1 MFYPEALEETKA
13 EILDTSLQSISVMG
27 TPHLKYKK
35 TSRKTILPPIN
46 SKSNIVKGGKLKPK
60 SLKKDLVIVKE
71 KSTRKKN
78 ICICILILIIIFLL
92 GLNIWFIVLNT
103 ELKSDLNSTE
113 EKKINAEN
121 HNVVLAKNITELNSY
136 ISTQEGEIVNLN
148 KELTKINNTYN
159 SLIIEKNLIVE
170 DKEVLLKDIQN
181 EIYINNILRNN
192 IYQLKLTP
200 VSIPTAGTID
210 KYSPKFINENLQT
223 SEISTQKKDSII
235 ANLLRNNIILKYMLN
250 ELEFKYSLKIGELEQ
265 IVKDLKLG
273 QTILKAL
280 IKETQNILNSFIYKY
295 RKVKGVENNRQLYN
309 IKTNKD
315 IFQTLIEYLK
325 HLYNHNMNYF
335 RITSNKKEEIIQ
347 KENEISALQL
357 QLHNSM
363 YKNYWLKH
371 RYQLGKLDNQYLIQ
385 RNYQQK
391 EYYTKQVYSGKNSK
405 INVHQENAQKLYIYE
420 LMVVS
425 YSETLKVL
433 KDQLNNQ
440 ENKRE
445 SIQANTSVI
454 KYSWLKNK
462 YEALERD
469 NEYLK
474 QRNEYQIEYYS
485 GQIYRV
491 KNDQTNL
498 YHTNRLKLLVYE
510 LIFLDYSNSLKL
522 LKDYINNQENKRE
535 SIQANTSVI
544 KYSWLKNKYEAL
556 ERDNEYLKQ
565 RNEYQIE
572 YYSGQ
577 IYRVKN
583 DQTNLYHTNRLKLL
597 VYELI
602 FLDYSNSLKLL
613 KDYINNHQE
622 SHILQINSSQNQN
635 YHWLKRKNQL
645 MQSDK
650 HYLARTNINQLEHC
664 TAQIYSSKNRM
675 NHFSDKTRQKI
686 FAQQE
691 QLISF
696 TNLIKVMK
704 EYSIV
709 RATEELV
716 LYMNY
721 IKAKETLNINKDKIY
736 YVKVQNSNYQS
747 MLQHFAHLYYDIHYS
762 RINITLKEEII
773 LLEDRIIDLNF
784 QYNNSQNNIV
794 WLKSRYQQI
803 VGDNLYLA
811 QGNANLKNDYSK
823 NIFSVKGNK
832 INKDCEFIQKLY
844 NQEQWLRY
852 YLNTIKEAKTK
863 LNNQFNR
870 GPILYSE
877 YSSIKESNLQ
887 LKYKYLNRISEVIPS
902 QHIFSLKT
910 IETSNISRLIQDQAI
925 IAQLTEE
932 IKLLRNELAMLDPKV
947 TYRGSYN
954 VEDLIQNLKNLLTSI
969 KYKRI
974 SEIFALEEEKSE
986 LIRSLKM
993 QKYERSIEMYYQIY
1007 QHEEILELQE
1017 KIGHL
1022 VDIIKKNKE
1031 EHIPNFNSIK
1041 YLRDEYIACKNSNIQ
1056 GADPTDALIN
1066 ELYIKTEQIA
1076 NLQTER
1082 RKIEIYK
1089 NNLRE
1094 MAGSDQFL
1102 HQLKINKIVQM
1113 GMTEYEII
1121 FWSVHEYGIL
1131 GWIEQGGSYSP
1142 SLLSIS
1148 SGYRHYKGEYNS
1160 DGYYVVGSTSGHPI
1174 VYNMKTAQ
1182 VQKVYSGNY
1191 NTVYDCAWQNTTHF
1205 VCCDSN
1211 DRVSFYELNTTG
1223 NKSRWNPGGGGDK
1236 LSILVLENGNIVVG
1250 DTVSD
1255 LRIKHSG
1262 GSSTSS
1268 TPSSGDDVY
1277 GIAEVRPNMVISSED
1292 DQLYLHNFSN
1302 PSSPQNLE
1310 LEDDANDR
1318 YRSIAKLNATGEF
1331 VFGASKSGKPYIE
1344 IKRLN
1349 TNNSISSIKTKTV
1362 TTSSGIVYTLYEL
1375 SNGFLLIGG
1384 TFSKICTWRYKD
1396 TPAVNP
1402 VCFNRGINS
1411 NVVGFIPGSGFKY
1424 YLGN

>member
-27 TPHLKYKK
+27 TPHLKYKI
-35 TSRKTILPPIN
+35 TSKKAILPPIN
-46 SKSNIVKGGKLKPK
+46 SKSNIVKGGKLEPK
-60 SLKKDLVIVKE
+60 TLKKDLVIVKE

-92 GLNIWFIVLNT
+92 GMNIWFIVLNT

-113 EKKINAEN
+113 EKRINAEN
-121 HNVVLAKNITELNSY
+121 HNEVLAKNITELNSY
-136 ISTQEGEIVNLN
+136 ISTQEEEIANLN
-148 KELTKINNTYN
+148 KELTKINNSYN

-200 VSIPTAGTID
+200 VSIPTASTID

-280 IKETQNILNSFIYKY
+280 IKETQNLLNSFIYKY

-391 EYYTKQVYSGKNSK
+391 EYYTKQVYSEKNDK
-405 INVHQENAQKLYIYE
+405 INVYQENSQKINIYE
-420 LMVVS
+420 LMVAS

-462 YEALERD
+462 YEALERN

-491 KNDQTNL
+491 KN
-498 YHTNRLKLLVYE
+498 
-510 LIFLDYSNSLKL
+510 
-522 LKDYINNQENKRE
+522 
-535 SIQANTSVI
+535 A
-544 KYSWLKNKYEAL
+544 
-556 ERDNEYLKQ
+556 
-565 RNEYQIE
+565 
-572 YYSGQ
+572 
-577 IYRVKN
+577 
-583 DQTNLYHTNRLKLL
+583 QTNLYHTNRLKLL

-613 KDYINNHQE
+613 KDYINNHKE

-675 NHFSDKTRQKI
+675 NHLSDKTRQKI

-709 RATEELV
+709 QATEELV

-721 IKAKETLNINKDKIY
+721 IKAKETVNINKDEIY

-747 MLQHFAHLYYDIHYS
+747 MLQYFAHLYYGMHYS

-784 QYNNSQNNIV
+784 QYNNSQNNII

-811 QGNANLKNDYSK
+811 QGNTNLKIDYSK
-823 NIFSVKGNK
+823 NIFSVKDNK
-832 INKDCEFIQKLY
+832 INKDHEYIQKLY
-844 NQEQWLRY
+844 RQEQWLIY
-852 YLNTIKEAKTK
+852 YLSTIKETKTI
-863 LNNQFNR
+863 LNNQLNR

-925 IAQLTEE
+925 IAQLTED

-947 TYRGSYN
+947 TYRGLYN

-986 LIRSLKM
+986 LIRSLKV

-1007 QHEEILELQE
+1007 QHEEILELRE

-1031 EHIPNFNSIK
+1031 EHIPNFNAIK

-1056 GADPTDALIN
+1056 GADPTEALIN

-1113 GMTEYEII
+1113 GITEYEII

-1131 GWIEQGGSYSP
+1131 GWIEQGGSYTP

-1148 SGYRHYKGEYNS
+1148 SGYKHYKGEYNP

-1174 VYNMKTAQ
+1174 VYNMKTI
-1182 VQKVYSGNY
+1182 KLHKEYSGNY
-1191 NTVYDCAWQNTTHF
+1191 NNVYDCAWQNTTHF
-1205 VCCDSN
+1205 VCCDQN
-1211 DRVSFYELNTTG
+1211 DRVSFYEINTTA
-1223 NKSRWNPGGGGDK
+1223 NLSRWTPGGDDKKAIIVLISGD
-1236 LSILVLENGNIVVG
+1236 IVVG
-1250 DTVSD
+1250 DKDSD
-1255 LRIKHSG
+1255 LDIKTTTNSY
-1262 GSSTSS
+1262 SSNTANE
-1268 TPSSGDDVY
+1268 DDVY
-1277 GIAEVRPNMVISSED
+1277 GLAEVRPNMVISAED
-1292 DQLYLHNFSN
+1292 DQLYLHNFTTPSN
-1302 PSSPQNLE
+1302 PQRTMLE
-1310 LEDDANDR
+1310 NDSNNK

-1331 VFGASKSGKPYIE
+1331 VFGASKSNQPYIE

-1349 TNNSISSIKTKTV
+1349 TNNSTTEIKTKTV
-1362 TTSSGIVYTLYEL
+1362 TTSIGIVFTLYEL

-1384 TFSKICTWRYKD
+1384 SFDKICTWKYKD

-1402 VCFNRGINS
+1402 VCFDRGINS

-1424 YLGN
+1424 YQRN

>member
-1 MFYPEALEETKA
+1 MIAV
-13 EILDTSLQSISVMG
+13 ILFVILIDLIGYVIYLQ
-27 TPHLKYKK
+27 
-35 TSRKTILPPIN
+35 RKST
-46 SKSNIVKGGKLKPK
+46 
-60 SLKKDLVIVKE
+60 DYKE
-71 KSTRKKN
+71 KNSYLARTNINQFEHCNAQIFSSKNRMNHFSDKTRQK
-78 ICICILILIIIFLL
+78 IFAQQEQLISFTNLIKLMKEYS
-92 GLNIWFIVLNT
+92 IVQA
-103 ELKSDLNSTE
+103 TE
-113 EKKINAEN
+113 ELVLYMNYIKAKETVNIN
-121 HNVVLAKNITELNSY
+121 
-136 ISTQEGEIVNLN
+136 
-148 KELTKINNTYN
+148 
-159 SLIIEKNLIVE
+159 
-170 DKEVLLKDIQN
+170 KD
-181 EIYINNILRNN
+181 EIY
-192 IYQLKLTP
+192 Y
-200 VSIPTAGTID
+200 
-210 KYSPKFINENLQT
+210 
-223 SEISTQKKDSII
+223 
-235 ANLLRNNIILKYMLN
+235 
-250 ELEFKYSLKIGELEQ
+250 
-265 IVKDLKLG
+265 VKV
-273 QTILKAL
+273 
-280 IKETQNILNSFIYKY
+280 QN
-295 RKVKGVENNRQLYN
+295 
-309 IKTNKD
+309 
-315 IFQTLIEYLK
+315 
-325 HLYNHNMNYF
+325 
-335 RITSNKKEEIIQ
+335 SNKKEELIQ

-357 QLHNSM
+357 QLHNSQ
-363 YKNYWLKH
+363 YKNYWLKD

-391 EYYTKQVYSGKNSK
+391 EYYTEQIYSGKNRK
-405 INVHQENAQKLYIYE
+405 INVYKENSRKIYIYE
-420 LMVVS
+420 HMLDY
-425 YSETLKVL
+425 YSESLKV
-433 KDQLNNQ
+433 KDQINNNQ

-522 LKDYINNQENKRE
+522 LKE
-535 SIQANTSVI
+535 
-544 KYSWLKNKYEAL
+544 
-556 ERDNEYLKQ
+556 
-565 RNEYQIE
+565 
-572 YYSGQ
+572 
-577 IYRVKN
+577 
-583 DQTNLYHTNRLKLL
+583 
-597 VYELI
+597 
-602 FLDYSNSLKLL
+602 
-613 KDYINNHQE
+613 YINNHQE
-622 SHILQINSSQNQN
+622 SHISQINSSQNQN

-675 NHFSDKTRQKI
+675 NHFSEKTRQKI

-709 RATEELV
+709 QATEELV

-721 IKAKETLNINKDKIY
+721 IKAKETVNINKDEIY

-747 MLQHFAHLYYDIHYS
+747 MLQYFAHLYYDMHYS

-784 QYNNSQNNIV
+784 QLNYSQNNIV
-794 WLKSRYQQI
+794 CLKSRYQQI

-811 QGNANLKNDYSK
+811 QGNADLKNDYSK
-823 NIFSVKGNK
+823 NIFSLKVIK
-832 INKDCEFIQKLY
+832 INKDHEYIQKLY
-844 NQEQWLRY
+844 IQGQWLRY
-852 YLNTIKEAKTK
+852 YLSTIKEAKTK

-925 IAQLTEE
+925 IAQLTED
-932 IKLLRNELAMLDPKV
+932 IKLLRNELAMINSKV
-947 TYRGSYN
+947 TYRGLYN

-974 SEIFALEEEKSE
+974 AEIFTLEEEKSE
-986 LIRSLKM
+986 LIRSLKV

-1007 QHEEILELQE
+1007 QREEILELRE
-1017 KIGHL
+1017 KIEHL

-1031 EHIPNFNSIK
+1031 EHIPKFNSIK
-1041 YLRDEYIACKNSNIQ
+1041 YLRDEYISCENSNIQ
-1056 GADPTDALIN
+1056 GADRTEALIN

-1113 GMTEYEII
+1113 GITEYEII

-1131 GWIEQGGSYSP
+1131 GWIEQGGSYTP

-1148 SGYRHYKGEYNS
+1148 SGYKHYKGEYNP
-1160 DGYYVVGSTSGHPI
+1160 DGYYVVGSTSGRPI

-1182 VQKVYSGNY
+1182 LHKVYSGNY
-1191 NTVYDCAWQNTTHF
+1191 NNVYDCAWQNTTHF
-1205 VCCDSN
+1205 VCCDGSE
-1211 DRVSFYELNTTG
+1211 DALFYEMSTT
-1223 NKSRWNPGGGGDK
+1223 NSLSKWSPGGDDK
-1236 LSILVLENGNIVVG
+1236 KAIIVLISGAVVVG
-1250 DTVSD
+1250 DKDSD
-1255 LRIKHSG
+1255 LDIKITTNSY
-1262 GSSTSS
+1262 SSNTANE
-1268 TPSSGDDVY
+1268 DDVY
-1277 GIAEVRPNMVISSED
+1277 GLAEVRPNMVISAED
-1292 DQLYLHNFSN
+1292 DQLYLHNFTT
-1302 PSSPQNLE
+1302 PT
-1310 LEDDANDR
+1310 DIR
-1318 YRSIAKLNATGEF
+1318 RTKL
-1331 VFGASKSGKPYIE
+1331 
-1344 IKRLN
+1344 
-1349 TNNSISSIKTKTV
+1349 
-1362 TTSSGIVYTLYEL
+1362 
-1375 SNGFLLIGG
+1375 
-1384 TFSKICTWRYKD
+1384 
-1396 TPAVNP
+1396 
-1402 VCFNRGINS
+1402 
-1411 NVVGFIPGSGFKY
+1411 
-1424 YLGN
+1424 

>member
-27 TPHLKYKK
+27 TPHLKYKI
-35 TSRKTILPPIN
+35 TSKKTILPPIN
-46 SKSNIVKGGKLKPK
+46 SKSNIVKGGKLEPK
-60 SLKKDLVIVKE
+60 TFKKDLVIVKE

-113 EKKINAEN
+113 KKKINAEN
-121 HNVVLAKNITELNSY
+121 HNEVLAKNITELNSY
-136 ISTQEGEIVNLN
+136 ISTQEEEIANLN
-148 KELTKINNTYN
+148 KELTKINNSYN

-200 VSIPTAGTID
+200 VSIPTTGTID

-280 IKETQNILNSFIYKY
+280 IKETQNILKSFIYKY
-295 RKVKGVENNRQLYN
+295 RKIKGVENNRQLYN

-391 EYYTKQVYSGKNSK
+391 EYYTKQVYSEKNDK
-405 INVHQENAQKLYIYE
+405 INVYQENSQKINIYE
-420 LMVVS
+420 LMVAS

-462 YEALERD
+462 YEVLERD
-469 NEYLK
+469 YEYLK

-498 YHTNRLKLLVYE
+498 YHTNRLKLFVYE

-544 KYSWLKNKYEAL
+544 KYSWLKNKYEVL
-556 ERDNEYLKQ
+556 ERDYEYLKQ

-583 DQTNLYHTNRLKLL
+583 DQTNLYHTNRLKLF

-622 SHILQINSSQNQN
+622 SHILQIKSSQNQN

-645 MQSDK
+645 MQNDK

-675 NHFSDKTRQKI
+675 NHLSDKTRQKI
-686 FAQQE
+686 LAQQE

-709 RATEELV
+709 QATEELV

-721 IKAKETLNINKDKIY
+721 IKAKETVNINKDKIY

-747 MLQHFAHLYYDIHYS
+747 MLQYFAHLYYDMHYS

-784 QYNNSQNNIV
+784 QYNNSQNNII

-811 QGNANLKNDYSK
+811 QGNADLKNDYSK
-823 NIFSVKGNK
+823 NIFSLKAIK
-832 INKDCEFIQKLY
+832 INKDHEYIQKLY
-844 NQEQWLRY
+844 SQGQWLIY
-852 YLNTIKEAKTK
+852 YLSTIKEAKTK

-925 IAQLTEE
+925 IAQLTED
-932 IKLLRNELAMLDPKV
+932 IKLLRNELAMINSKV
-947 TYRGSYN
+947 TYRGLYN

-974 SEIFALEEEKSE
+974 AEIFTLEEEKSE
-986 LIRSLKM
+986 LIRSLKV
-993 QKYERSIEMYYQIY
+993 QKYERSIEMYYQLY
-1007 QHEEILELQE
+1007 QHEEILELRE

-1182 VQKVYSGNY
+1182 VQKVYSGNG
-1191 NTVYDCAWQNTTHF
+1191 NSVYDCAWQNTTHF
-1205 VCCDSN
+1205 VCCDS
-1211 DRVSFYELNTTG
+1211 DEDALFYEMSTT
-1223 NKSRWNPGGGGDK
+1223 NSLSKWSPGGDNK
-1236 LSILVLENGNIVVG
+1236 KAIIVLISGAVVVG
-1250 DTVSD
+1250 DKDSD
-1255 LRIKHSG
+1255 LDIKITTNSY
-1262 GSSTSS
+1262 SSNTANE
-1268 TPSSGDDVY
+1268 DDVY
-1277 GIAEVRPNMVISSED
+1277 GLAEVRPNLVISAED
-1292 DQLYLHNFSN
+1292 DQLYLHNFTT
-1302 PSSPQNLE
+1302 PTDIKRTKLE
-1310 LEDDANDR
+1310 NDTDNR

-1331 VFGASKSGKPYIE
+1331 VFGASKSSRPYIE

-1349 TNNSISSIKTKTV
+1349 TNNSTTEIKTKTV
-1362 TTSSGIVYTLYEL
+1362 TTSTYGTVYTLYEL

-1384 TFSKICTWRYKD
+1384 SFDKICTWKYKD
-1396 TPAVNP
+1396 TPAVDP
-1402 VCFNRGINS
+1402 VCFNREINS